1 MKNVYL
7 RTLVPLLVF
16 AAMQAVSGILLAS
29 VGVSTTTLSIA
40 VMLSGL
46 FTILVLWK
54 IGMVQFSWQMLQH
67 PNRMGWKASIVSAFT
82 CIIAVDLLSELLRL
96 PDIMAEQF
104 MDMAHNWW
112 GIVAIA
118 VVGPVVEE
126 LVFREAILGHLL
138 RSGVDKWSAIVL
150 SALLFG
156 IIHGNPIQIPFA
168 IALGL
173 IFGLIYY
180 RMRNVVLTSIIHI
193 INNSIA
199 VAEMNFLA
207 DESGNI
213 QYYDYLGLGTEV
225 GIIVVCGLICIIAT
239 RKIDE

>member
-7 RTLVPLLVF
+7 KTLVPLLVF
-16 AAMQAVSGILLAS
+16 AGMQAFSGIFLAG

-40 VMLSGL
+40 VMVSGL
-46 FTILVLWK
+46 LTVLVLWK
-54 IGMVQFSWQMLQH
+54 IGMVQFTRQMFEH
-67 PNRMGWKASIVSAFT
+67 PNRMGWKASVVAAFS

-96 PDIMAEQF
+96 PDIMADQF
-104 MDMAHNWW
+104 MGMAHNWW
-112 GIVAIA
+112 GIIAIA

-138 RSGVDKWSAIVL
+138 RGGVDKWSAIIV

-156 IIHGNPIQIPFA
+156 VVHGNPIQIPFA
-168 IALGL
+168 IAVGL

-193 INNSIA
+193 VNNSIA

-207 DESGNI
+207 DESGKI
-213 QYYDYLGLGTEV
+213 QYYDYLGFVTE
-225 GIIVVCGLICIIAT
+225 GFIILVCGLICIIAT